1 MLRSC
6 ALRQGDA
13 TEKELV
19 DHLNAAMRDAG
30 FCTADDAPVVQC
42 KFIKQQQRLFSRKKL
57 KAAFANFRSVE
68 ETNNGLRLKD
78 LKFQNS
84 KLIINR

>member
-1 MLRSC
+1 LLRSC

-19 DHLNAAMRDAG
+19 DHLNAAMRAAG
-30 FCTADDAPVVQC
+30 FCTADDAPVVRC
-42 KFIKQQQRLFSRKKL
+42 SFHKDKQGWFR

>member
-30 FCTADDAPVVQC
+30 FCTADESPVVQC
-42 KFIKQQQRLFSRKKL
+42 KFKKQQQRLFSRK